1 MLRSLRSP
9 AVALALAVLAAAPL
23 LAQKDEKIPARPEL
37 DAGAD
42 TNDAYAY
49 YDFGLDRLRK
59 QPQRAAD
66 AFYWAS
72 RLSPTWADPY
82 YARRIALHLS
92 DKRQLMRYLT
102 SSKAAQSSRNRA
114 IDSLYNEAMLRNP
127 FFFPRLDRTM
137 WEEVI
142 DFASGGQ
149 SYLDN
154 SRSGDPAY
162 DAEMAFL
169 GGNMPEA
176 ARLYAAALKKRPKD
190 YQHHS
195 GRANAF
201 YLMQQYDSAA
211 NELKLL
217 LREMR
222 AKDDKKLV
230 YFYDS
235 KAMFQY
241 KLGRTYLQ
249 QNRYAEAR
257 EALGQALAEDLSFHM
272 AHVDLAEAAFAQKDT
287 ATGLSELALAAE
299 LRGTDAG
306 VRYLYGQALA
316 RAGRHDE
323 AVAQF
328 KLAAENEPYF
338 ALPYYYMAA
347 SLEAAGKPAEAAAQ
361 YRAYLTRAPLKL
373 GETAQAK
380 QRLAALE
387 AAGGGT
393 QP

>member
-1 MLRSLRSP
+1 MPRSLRS
-9 AVALALAVLAAAPL
+9 AAMALAIAALAAAPL
-23 LAQKDEKIPARPEL
+23 LAQKGEKVPERPEL
-37 DAGAD
+37 AADAD

-49 YDFGLDRLRK
+49 YDYGLDRLRR
-59 QPQRAAD
+59 QPERAAD

-82 YARRIALHLS
+82 YARRVALHLS
-92 DKRQLMRYLT
+92 DKRQLVRYYN
-102 SSKAAQSSRNRA
+102 SASVAASPRVRA

-127 FFFPRLDRTM
+127 FFFPRLDRAM
-137 WEEVI
+137 LEEVI
-142 DFASGGQ
+142 DFASDGQ
-149 SYLDN
+149 SYLSN
-154 SRSGDPAY
+154 GRSGDLAW
-162 DAEMAFL
+162 DAWMSFTEGKME
-169 GGNMPEA
+169 EA
-176 ARLYAAALKKRPKD
+176 ARLYAVALKKRPKE

-211 NELKLL
+211 HELTLL
-217 LREMR
+217 LGEMR

-235 KAMFQY
+235 KAMYQY

-257 EALGQALAEDLSFHM
+257 EALGQALVEDLSFYM
-272 AHVDLAEAAFAQKDT
+272 AHVDLAEAAFAQRDT
-287 ATGLSELALAAE
+287 ATGLSELAMAAE
-299 LRGTDAG
+299 LRGTDPG
-306 VRYLYGQALA
+306 VRFLYGQALA
-316 RAGRHDE
+316 RAARHDE

-328 KLAAENEPYF
+328 RLAAENEPYF
-338 ALPYYYMAA
+338 ALPYFYMAA
-347 SLEAAGKPAEAAAQ
+347 SLEAMGKRDEAAAQ
-361 YRAYLTRAPLKL
+361 YRTYLARAPLKL

-380 QRLAALE
+380 QRLAALGD
-387 AAGGGT
+387 AGGA